1 MNEFLSGRA
10 FDNRI
15 DKWLIVVALVLSA
28 YLLRRFAGRHFTRLL
43 FHLFRRMGWKVDAAV
58 FDRLVLGPSVSF
70 LFLLAAYLALSSL
83 RFPTALRFPVIRT
96 DTQRI
101 LDSIGTAV
109 VVLAFFR
116 MLLRGVDYIAS
127 EMEKRADLT
136 PDRTDNQLVV
146 FSRDFLKALLFIIGS
161 LSLLRFAFDQDISK
175 ILAGLSLVGAAIA
188 LAARESLENLIA
200 SFIIFFD
207 KPFTVGD
214 VLKTATVSGT
224 VEKIGLRST
233 RVRTADSTYVTLPN
247 KQMVDAMV
255 DNLSRRTH
263 RRVELRL
270 EADIATDADR
280 IGRLVGELREI
291 LAAQPCRSAQVHL
304 ADIAAD
310 AYVIVC
316 EYLLDTLDLETFNR
330 QRNDINLALMRRV
343 GASGVSM
350 AGAERSRREAR
361 R

>member
-1 MNEFLSGRA
+1 MNEFLTGRA

-15 DKWLIVVALVLSA
+15 DTWLIVLLVVVSA
-28 YLLRRFAGRHFTRLL
+28 YLFRRFAGRHFTRLL
-43 FHLFRRMGWKVDAAV
+43 FVVFRRLGWKVDAVV
-58 FDRLVLGPSVSF
+58 FETLVLGPCVSF
-70 LFLLAAYLALSSL
+70 LFLMAAYLALSTL
-83 RFPTALRFPVIRT
+83 RFPTALRFPVLGT
-96 DTQRI
+96 DTQGI
-101 LDSIGTAV
+101 LHSLGTAV
-109 VVLAFFR
+109 VVVAFYR
-116 MLLRGVDYIAS
+116 MLLRGVDYVAS

-146 FSRDFLKALLFIIGS
+146 FSRDFLKALLFITGF

-175 ILAGLSLVGAAIA
+175 VLAGLSLVGAAIA

-214 VLKTATVSGT
+214 VLRTATVSGT

-233 RVRTADSTYVTLPN
+233 RLRTADSTYVTLPN

-270 EADIATDADR
+270 EVDIATDAER
-280 IGRLVGELREI
+280 IGHLVGALRDV
-291 LAAQPCRSAQVHL
+291 LAGQPCRGAQVHL
-304 ADIAAD
+304 ADVMAD

-316 EYLLDTLDLETFNR
+316 EYLLDTIELEAFQR
-330 QRNDINLALMRRV
+330 QRNDIHLALMRRV
-343 GASGVSM
+343 GEAGIAM
-350 AGAERSRREAR
+350 AGAERGRRDLR